1 MTRITRSFLFCALAG
16 MSLIAGQAF
25 AEAPAP
31 GATSQIQTPAKA
43 AAANGK
49 QCPHARMW
57 RRHAAH
63 VRAEHTR
70 LHDALKLDATQEK
83 AWQTFTAGTAPR
95 KGMFCRTPAA
105 GKTAPERMEAMLTM
119 MRRHVQHTRKRLD
132 AVKTFY
138 AVLTPAQQKIFDEN
152 FRPHG
157 FGHPR
162 AHAKPAAVK
171 VAPTAVPTPAP
182 KRS

>member
-1 MTRITRSFLFCALAG
+1 MTRVTRSVLLCALAG
-16 MSLIAGQAF
+16 ITLIAGQAC
-25 AEAPAP
+25 ADTPAA
-31 GATSQIQTPAKA
+31 GTTSQIQTPAKPDA
-43 AAANGK
+43 AKGK

-70 LHDALKLDATQEK
+70 LHDALKLDTTQEK
-83 AWQTFTAGTAPR
+83 AWQTFTAGAAPR
-95 KGMFCRTPAA
+95 KGMLCRTPAA

-119 MRRHVQHTRKRLD
+119 MRRHVRHTRERLE

-152 FRPHG
+152 FRPYG

-162 AHAKPAAVK
+162 AHTKPAAAK

-182 KRS
+182 KQS

>member
-1 MTRITRSFLFCALAG
+1 MTRITRSVLLAALAG
-16 MSLIAGQAF
+16 FGLITAQAF
-25 AEAPAP
+25 ADTPVAS
-31 GATSQIQTPAKA
+31 GTSQVQTPAKPDA
-43 AAANGK
+43 AKGK

-63 VRAEHTR
+63 MRAEHTR
-70 LHDALKLDATQEK
+70 LHEALKLDATQEK

-95 KGMFCRTPAA
+95 KGMFCRTPAV

-162 AHAKPAAVK
+162 AHAKPAAAK
-171 VAPTAVPTPAP
+171 AAPAAAP
-182 KRS
+182 KQG